1 MAAYIIVQVDVKD
14 PETYDAYRK
23 QVLPTI
29 EAFGGEFV
37 VRGGAQEVLEGEW
50 PYPRCVVLKFKD
62 AATAKAWHA
71 SDLYAPLLKMR
82 QSASK
87 GNMIV
92 VDGV

>member
-1 MAAYIIVQVDVKD
+1 MAAYIVVQVDVTD
-14 PETYDAYRK
+14 PDTYDTYRK
-23 QVLPTI
+23 QVAPTI

-37 VRGGAQEVLEGEW
+37 VRGGSMEVLEGEW
-50 PYPRCVVLKFKD
+50 PYARCVVLKFKD
-62 AATAKAWHA
+62 AETAKAWHS
-71 SDLYAPLLKMR
+71 SDAYAPLLKLR